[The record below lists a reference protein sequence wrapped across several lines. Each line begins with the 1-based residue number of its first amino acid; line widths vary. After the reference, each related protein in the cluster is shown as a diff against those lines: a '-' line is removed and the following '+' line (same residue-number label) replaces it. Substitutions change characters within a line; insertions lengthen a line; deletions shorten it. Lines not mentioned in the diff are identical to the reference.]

1 MSAEIEAFSVEQS
14 DNTADHTFPDKSEI
28 SGFSVSIEQDITD
41 TSYPETAFIGAFT
54 VEPVSVDYAIII
66 RKI

>member
-14 DNTADHTFPDKSEI
+14 DNTADYTFPDKSEI
-28 SGFSVSIEQDITD
+28 SGFSIAIEQDARDIVF
-41 TSYPETAFIGAFT
+41 PETALIEAFS
-54 VEPVSVDYAIII
+54 VEPVAVDYAIII